1 MKTQAATLIPRIRES
16 LRQRFRISF
25 ADGLTSLLDNLLEL
39 GKQSRTTEDHRLIL
53 QTLEHIHRNKRGLA
67 EAFERHLLAL
77 YEEKLGWLNEGDRKG
92 GAPRAFGEFNLL
104 GDDEFARQVALKK
117 LVQKTLEEIDKGD
130 FVGIEARLRDLFETS
145 VDGARNP
152 VGPGTIIKAAQRAC
166 ATDLEDEAVLATLIN
181 ALQPHLA
188 FGLGQFYRELNGM
201 LIEARVLPD
210 YRPSI
215 ERDTLNRF
223 AKRNAD
229 GNMTVSQV
237 MSLRDLLPNRTSSPL
252 DLKEI
257 LAALL
262 AGSAGNRQY
271 GARMLADE
279 EGSLY
284 ANAIDTPVS
293 DDLLRSLT
301 ERQRGAA
308 HMAGADHAR
317 ELHAMVE
324 HMASEDA
331 HPLDRLTGELVTV
344 VFDFLLRDR
353 ALPETVRSEL
363 ARLQIVALK
372 AALLDR
378 SFFARREHPLRV
390 LLDEIVRLGSDPALD
405 VSADGRFVS
414 GLRDIVD
421 EVLTAFEADLSLF
434 DMAAAQL
441 RTISAEAAAEDEQA
455 LAETTAALLAEE
467 RLAHAQDAAA
477 EAVAKRLRQDTPA
490 FLRAFLEQ
498 TWALALTDARM
509 NHVGD
514 ERWDERLRVMEV
526 LQNSVK
532 PRLRHELPPFV
543 ASLPGLVRDVQAG
556 IRAAGT
562 SAEAVRPFMDELMAT
577 HTAILQMRS
586 MAAAPRVAP
595 TKDAPTVASET
606 VAYDVARPTSAL
618 LQRGDVVEL
627 CDQEQTLRAKL
638 IWVSPARSRY
648 LFSAGG
654 AHSRTLTA
662 DALSNA
668 LANGAVRPVERDN
681 VLNRAL
687 AAVAGTDNEKKP

>member
-1 MKTQAATLIPRIRES
+1 MKPQAATLTPRIREL
-16 LRQRFRISF
+16 LRQRSGASL
-25 ADGLTSLLDNLLEL
+25 ADGFSSLLDNLLEL
-39 GKQSRTTEDHRLIL
+39 SKQSRTTEDHRLIL
-53 QTLEHIHRNKRGLA
+53 QTLEHIDRNKRGLA

-77 YEEKLGWLNEGDRKG
+77 YDEKLGWLRESDRTS

-104 GDDEFARQVALKK
+104 DDNAFAQQVALKK
-117 LVQKTLEEIDKGD
+117 LVHKTLEEIDKGD
-130 FVGIEARLRDLFETS
+130 FIGIEVRLRDLFETS
-145 VDGARNP
+145 IDGARNP
-152 VGPGTIIKAAQRAC
+152 VGPGTVIKAAQRAC
-166 ATDLEDEAVLATLIN
+166 AAGLEDEAVLATLIN

-188 FGLGQFYRELNGM
+188 AGLRQLYRELNGM
-201 LIEARVLPD
+201 LIEAGVLPD
-210 YRPSI
+210 YRPTI
-215 ERDTLNRF
+215 ERDTSNRY
-223 AKRNAD
+223 ARRNTD
-229 GNMTVSQV
+229 GSMTVSQV

-284 ANAIDTPVS
+284 ANAIETPVNS
-293 DDLLRSLT
+293 ELLRALT
-301 ERQRGAA
+301 ERQK
-308 HMAGADHAR
+308 DT
-317 ELHAMVE
+317 LHAAGVDEARDLHAVVE
-324 HMASEDA
+324 HMASADA

-353 ALPETVRSEL
+353 ALPETVKNEL

-378 SFFARREHPLRV
+378 SFFARREHPLRA
-390 LLDEIVRLGSDPALD
+390 LLDEIVRLSSDPTLD

-421 EVLTAFEADLSLF
+421 EVLTGFEAELSLF
-434 DMAAAQL
+434 DAATAQLHSISIQAAAQ
-441 RTISAEAAAEDEQA
+441 DEQA

-467 RLAHAQDAAA
+467 RLAHVQSAAT
-477 EAVAKRLRQDTPA
+477 EAVAKGLRIDTPP

-498 TWALALTDARM
+498 AWALALTDARM
-509 NHVGD
+509 NHAGD
-514 ERWDERLRVMEV
+514 ALWDERIRVMEA
-526 LQNSVK
+526 LQDSVK

-556 IRAAGT
+556 SKAAGT
-562 SAEAVRPFMDELMAT
+562 PADIVRPFMDELMAA
-577 HTAILQMRS
+577 HTAVLQMRS
-586 MAAAPRVAP
+586 MAPTPSVAP
-595 TKDAPTVASET
+595 AKGASVAQPET
-606 VAYDVARPTSAL
+606 VTYDARPTTVL

-627 CDQEQTLRAKL
+627 YDREPPVRAKL

-648 LFSAGG
+648 LFSTGG

-662 DALSNA
+662 DELSNA
-668 LANGAVRPVERDN
+668 LANGIVRPVERDN
-681 VLNRAL
+681 LLNRAL
-687 AAVAGTDNEKKP
+687 AAVAGTGEQKQQ